1 MKIKNTLVDFVH
13 TFFRQTGTTT
23 EAECVCRLQFEKIGI
38 DPYGAWTIYGE
49 RFPFINK
56 NGKFVVTGKSVL
68 KEGDVYSPVI
78 GEYLAETR
86 AQIKAYF
93 IAERVF
99 EMVKNDILETVGLL
113 NRAQNNCTKN
123 AVRGDE
129 HVLDLIDSVEEE

>member
-1 MKIKNTLVDFVH
+1 MKAKNTLVDFIH

-38 DPYGAWTIYGE
+38 NPYGAWKIYSE

-68 KEGDVYSPVI
+68 KEGDIYSSET
-78 GEYLAETR
+78 GKYLAESR

-93 IAERVF
+93 IADRVF
-99 EMVKNDILETVGLL
+99 EMVKNDILETVGML
-113 NRAQNNCTKN
+113 NTAQNNCYIN
-123 AVRGDE
+123 MVDGDE
-129 HVLDLIDSVEEE
+129 HIVDLIDSVEEA